1 MRVVGLDVGG
11 ANLKGCGLSL
21 DESGT
26 PHDISYSSNHFPV
39 WLRDRTELWSLLSE
53 TTSGLSN
60 NETPD
65 LVSVVMTAE
74 LSDTFAT
81 KREGVTTIARGV
93 SMALS
98 GTRIVFPNVDLKLL
112 QLSQVLA
119 SPLSVAAANWPVLA
133 WTIGREVPEC
143 ILVDVG
149 STTTDVI
156 PIRDGLPATAGKD
169 DTSRLI
175 HGELVYTG
183 ALRTDVSAILRAVM
197 LEGKSCRMSSE
208 YFATSGDVH
217 LILGHVAEDLYTT
230 ETADGGGKT
239 RKECLARLARV
250 VCGDI
255 ETLQEE
261 LIVDI
266 AQQAWEQQL
275 EDIRD
280 AIDQVC
286 ERMSVA
292 PDDETFV
299 LAGLGAQFLGKEA
312 VNRIGAKAIWDLE
325 EVLGAEGSAA
335 ATAYS
340 AALYAGINW
349 RYFL

>member
-1 MRVVGLDVGG
+1 
-11 ANLKGCGLSL
+11 
-21 DESGT
+21 
-26 PHDISYSSNHFPV
+26 
-39 WLRDRTELWSLLSE
+39 
-53 TTSGLSN
+53 
-60 NETPD
+60 
-65 LVSVVMTAE
+65 MTAE

-81 KREGVTTIARGV
+81 KREGVVTIARGASTV
-93 SMALS
+93 LS
-98 GTRIVFPNVDLKLL
+98 DQPIVFPSVDLKLL

-133 WTIGREVPEC
+133 WTIGREVPDC

-183 ALRTDVSAILRAVM
+183 ALRTDVSAILRTVSIDG
-197 LEGKSCRMSSE
+197 ESCRLSSE

-217 LILGHVAEDLYTT
+217 VVLGHVTEDLYTT
-230 ETADGGGKT
+230 ETADGRGKT
-239 RKECLARLARV
+239 QQECLARLARV
-250 VCGDI
+250 ICGDI
-255 ETLQEE
+255 ETVQED

-275 EDIRD
+275 DDIRN

-286 ERMSVA
+286 ERMSVT

-299 LAGLGAQFLGKEA
+299 LAGLGAQFLGRGA
-312 VNRIGAKAIWDLE
+312 VNRIGAKAIKDLE
-325 EVLGAEGSAA
+325 EVLGADGSVA

-349 RYFL
+349 RHFL

>member
-21 DESGT
+21 DESAT
-26 PHDISYSSNHFPV
+26 PHDISYSSAHFPV
-39 WLRDRTELWSLLSE
+39 WLRDRTELWSLLSR
-53 TTSGLSN
+53 TTSNLSSG
-60 NETPD
+60 ETPD
-65 LVSVVMTAE
+65 LVSLVMTAE

-81 KREGVTTIARGV
+81 KREGVTTIACGASTV
-93 SMALS
+93 LS
-98 GTRIVFPNVDLKLL
+98 DARIVFPSVDLKLL

-133 WTIGREVPEC
+133 WTIGLEVPEC

-156 PIRDGLPATAGKD
+156 PIRNGLPTTAGKD

-183 ALRTDVSAILRAVM
+183 ALRTDVSAILRAVTVDGR
-197 LEGKSCRMSSE
+197 LCRLSSE

-217 LILGHVAEDLYTT
+217 LVLGHVTEDMYAT
-230 ETADGGGKT
+230 ETADGRGKT
-239 RKECLARLARV
+239 QKECLARLARV
-250 VCGDI
+250 ICGDI
-255 ETLQEE
+255 ETVQED

-275 EDIRD
+275 DDIRN

-286 ERMSVA
+286 TTMSVK
-292 PDDETFV
+292 PEDETFV

-312 VNRIGAKAIWDLE
+312 VNRTGARAIRTLD
-325 EVLGAEGSAA
+325 EVLGVEGSIA

-340 AALYAGINW
+340 AALYAGVNW
-349 RYFL
+349 RDFL